1 MSRFYT
7 TTLRFNLD
15 KPGDRMALQ
24 YLQDAGKEEY
34 KSLNRAVIAAVNDHF
49 LRKARLAAD
58 PYLETREKEDAFLRR
73 VQETIEQCLQTVP
86 VSTAASTASPVI
98 LASDSEEDFE
108 TAMDF
113 INSL

>member
-1 MSRFYT
+1 MIRFYT

-15 KPGDRMALQ
+15 KPDDQMALE
-24 YLQDAGKEEY
+24 YLRGVGKKEY
-34 KSLNRAVIAAVNDHF
+34 KSLNRAVIAAVNDHV

-58 PYLETREKEDAFLRR
+58 SYLETREKEDAFLQR
-73 VQETIEQCLQTVP
+73 VRETIEQSLRAVP
-86 VSTAASTASPVI
+86 TAAPTPTAIVP
-98 LASDSEEDFE
+98 ASESEEDFD

>member
-1 MSRFYT
+1 MNRVYT
-7 TTLRFNLD
+7 TTLRFSLD
-15 KPGDRMALQ
+15 KPDDRAALE
-24 YLQDAGKEEY
+24 YLQGVGKKEY

-73 VQETIEQCLQTVP
+73 VQETIEQSLRAVP
-86 VSTAASTASPVI
+86 AAASTAPPMPP
-98 LASDSEEDFE
+98 ASDSEDDFE

>member
-1 MSRFYT
+1 MLPATR
-7 TTLRFNLD
+7 
-15 KPGDRMALQ
+15 
-24 YLQDAGKEEY
+24 Y

-49 LRKARLAAD
+49 FRKTRIASD

-73 VQETIEQCLQTVP
+73 IQETIEQNLRAVPATVSP
-86 VSTAASTASPVI
+86 EPSIASA
-98 LASDSEEDFE
+98 LDAEEDFA

>member
-1 MSRFYT
+1 MNRVYT
-7 TTLRFNLD
+7 TTLRFSLD
-15 KPGDRMALQ
+15 KPDDRAALE
-24 YLQDAGKEEY
+24 YLQGVGKKEY
-34 KSLNRAVIAAVNDHF
+34 RSLNRAVIVAVNDHF

-73 VQETIEQCLQTVP
+73 VQETIEQSLRAVPAVAPTTLSAVP
-86 VSTAASTASPVI
+86 VS
-98 LASDSEEDFE
+98 DFEEDFD

>member
-15 KPGDRMALQ
+15 KPDDRMALQ

-49 LRKARLAAD
+49 LRKTRIAAD

-73 VQETIEQCLQTVP
+73 VQETIEQSLQAVPAAAPTTLSAVP
-86 VSTAASTASPVI
+86 VSEA
-98 LASDSEEDFE
+98 EEDFD

>member
-15 KPGDRMALQ
+15 KPDDRAALE
-24 YLQDAGKEEY
+24 YLQGVGKEKY
-34 KSLNRAVIAAVNDHF
+34 KSLNRTVIAAVNDHF

-73 VQETIEQCLQTVP
+73 VQETIEQCLRAIP
-86 VSTAASTASPVI
+86 VSTAASTTSPVT

>member
-1 MSRFYT
+1 MNRVYT

-15 KPGDRMALQ
+15 KPDDRMALQ

-49 LRKARLAAD
+49 LRKTRLAAD
-58 PYLETREKEDAFLRR
+58 PYLETREKENDFLRR
-73 VQETIEQCLQTVP
+73 VRETIEQSLQAVPTAAPTPTAVVP
-86 VSTAASTASPVI
+86 VSG
-98 LASDSEEDFE
+98 SEEDFD

>member
-7 TTLRFNLD
+7 TTPRFNLD
-15 KPGDRMALQ
+15 KPDDPTALE
-24 YLQDAGKEEY
+24 YLQGVGKEEY

-49 LRKARLAAD
+49 LRKICLAAD

-73 VQETIEQCLQTVP
+73 VQETIEQSLQAVPTVAP
-86 VSTAASTASPVI
+86 IPTAIVPASE
-98 LASDSEEDFE
+98 SEEDFD

>member
-1 MSRFYT
+1 MNRVYT
-7 TTLRFNLD
+7 TTLRFSLD
-15 KPGDRMALQ
+15 KPDDRAALE
-24 YLQDAGKEEY
+24 YLQGVGKEEY

-73 VQETIEQCLQTVP
+73 VQETIAQSLQAVPAAAPTTLSAVP
-86 VSTAASTASPVI
+86 VSE
-98 LASDSEEDFE
+98 SEEDFD

>member
-1 MSRFYT
+1 MNRVYT
-7 TTLRFNLD
+7 TTLRFSMD
-15 KPGDRMALQ
+15 KPDDRVALE
-24 YLQDAGKEEY
+24 YLQGVGKEEY

-49 LRKARLAAD
+49 LRKTHLAAD

-73 VQETIEQCLQTVP
+73 VQETIEQSLRAVPAVAPTTLSAVP
-86 VSTAASTASPVI
+86 VS
-98 LASDSEEDFE
+98 DFEEDFD

>member
-7 TTLRFNLD
+7 TTLRFSLD
-15 KPGDRMALQ
+15 KPDDRAALE
-24 YLQDAGKEEY
+24 YLQSIGKEEY

-49 LRKARLAAD
+49 FRKTRCATD

-73 VQETIEQCLQTVP
+73 VRETIEQSLRVVP
-86 VSTAASTASPVI
+86 VAASTAPSKAPESE
-98 LASDSEEDFE
+98 AEEDFD

-113 INSL
+113 INGL

>member
-1 MSRFYT
+1 MSRVYT

-15 KPGDRMALQ
+15 KPDDRMALQ

-73 VQETIEQCLQTVP
+73 VRETIEQSLQAVP
-86 VSTAASTASPVI
+86 TTAPTPTDIVPASE
-98 LASDSEEDFE
+98 SEEDFDA
-108 TAMDF
+108 AMDF

>member
-1 MSRFYT
+1 MNRVYT

-15 KPGDRMALQ
+15 KPDDRMALQ
-24 YLQDAGKEEY
+24 YLQDAGKDEY
-34 KSLNRAVIAAVNDHF
+34 KSLNRAVIVVVNDHF
-49 LRKARLAAD
+49 LRKARHAAD

-73 VQETIEQCLQTVP
+73 VQETIEQSLRAVPAAAPTALSAVP
-86 VSTAASTASPVI
+86 V
-98 LASDSEEDFE
+98 SDSEEDFE

>member
-1 MSRFYT
+1 MNRVYT

-49 LRKARLAAD
+49 LRKTCIAAD
-58 PYLETREKEDAFLRR
+58 PYLETREKEDAFLQRVRETLSKAYGLYLRQHQMHPLSPSLRTLRR
-73 VQETIEQCLQTVP
+73 TLTRRWIS
-86 VSTAASTASPVI
+86 STA
-98 LASDSEEDFE
+98 FE
-108 TAMDF
+108 R
-113 INSL
+113 

>member
-15 KPGDRMALQ
+15 KPDDQMALE
-24 YLQDAGKEEY
+24 YLQGIGKEEC
-34 KSLNRAVIAAVNDHF
+34 KSLNRAVIAAVNDYF
-49 LRKARLAAD
+49 SRKVRLAAD

-73 VQETIEQCLQTVP
+73 VRETIEQSLRAVP
-86 VSTAASTASPVI
+86 AATSTTPSVAP
-98 LASDSEEDFE
+98 ASDSEEDFD

>member
-15 KPGDRMALQ
+15 KPDDRMALQ
-24 YLQDAGKEEY
+24 YLRDAGKEEY

-73 VQETIEQCLQTVP
+73 VRETIEQSLRAVPTAAPTPTVVVP
-86 VSTAASTASPVI
+86 V
-98 LASDSEEDFE
+98 SDSEEDFD